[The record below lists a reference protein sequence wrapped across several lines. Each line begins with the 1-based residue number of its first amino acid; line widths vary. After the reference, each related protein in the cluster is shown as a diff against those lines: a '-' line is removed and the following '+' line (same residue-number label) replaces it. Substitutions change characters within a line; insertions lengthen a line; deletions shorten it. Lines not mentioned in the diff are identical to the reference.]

1 MLNLSRRSPR
11 SRNPAI
17 LSPPEQSFSG
27 EDCVQA
33 MRLSITKEKW
43 PTRRPAKLLASRPRG
58 QMTIDYL
65 RQIDATDKTFR
76 AGRPQ
81 PGLPGFTQ
89 LSFQDYLQINLVY
102 LRDLPGLDS

>member
-1 MLNLSRRSPR
+1 
-11 SRNPAI
+11 
-17 LSPPEQSFSG
+17 
-27 EDCVQA
+27 
-33 MRLSITKEKW
+33 
-43 PTRRPAKLLASRPRG
+43 
-58 QMTIDYL
+58 MTIDYL